1 MKPWKIILI
10 PTVIMLAIAAI
21 YIWHVSS
28 KRKNPGVVK
37 QGEEQKL
44 TQDDVAVVRMEFP
57 AHFEDV
63 KDLAGKSV
71 WMKNGYTMPYFAY
84 TGGRVD
90 FKKKVGVI
98 PPLEKLDVKKAVE
111 ATVPKDVDDGISHGQ
126 KQALVVFTMKGD
138 EKQEYATPVGAR
150 DGGTEQ
156 YYDDLLFFYD
166 DPHKI
171 YTHWPADVWS
181 AVDQHQVKQG
191 MNELQARLA
200 VGQKIQ
206 TDDPKTEGN
215 RTVTY
220 DADGKKWTVTFR
232 NDKATEVKQGS

>member
-10 PTVIMLAIAAI
+10 PTAITLVIAGI

-37 QGEEQKL
+37 QAEEQKL

-57 AHFEDV
+57 AHFDDV

-84 TGGRVD
+84 AGGRVD
-90 FKKKVGVI
+90 FKKRVGVI
-98 PPLEKLDVKKAVE
+98 PPLQKLDVKKAVE
-111 ATVPKDVDDGISHGQ
+111 ASVPKDVDDGISHGQ
-126 KQALVVFTMKGD
+126 KQALVVFTMPGD

-156 YYDDLLFFYD
+156 YYNDLLFFYD
-166 DPHKI
+166 DPHSI
-171 YTHWPADVWS
+171 YTHWPKDVWS
-181 AVDQHQVKQG
+181 AVDAHQVKQG
-191 MNELQARLA
+191 MNELQSRLA

-220 DADGKKWTVTFR
+220 DADGKKWMVTFR
-232 NDKATEVKQGS
+232 NDKATSVQGGQ

>member
-1 MKPWKIILI
+1 MKPWKIVLI

-21 YIWHVSS
+21 YIWHISS

-37 QGEEQKL
+37 QGEEQQL

-90 FKKKVGVI
+90 FKKKVGVV
-98 PPLEKLDVKKAVE
+98 PSLQKMDVKKAVE
-111 ATVPKDVDDGISHGQ
+111 TSVPKDVDDGISHGQ
-126 KQALVVFTMKGD
+126 KQALVVFTMPGD
-138 EKQEYATPVGAR
+138 DKQEYATPVGAR
-150 DGGTEQ
+150 DGAEEQ

-166 DPHKI
+166 DPHTI
-171 YTHWPADVWS
+171 YTHWPKDVWS
-181 AVDQHQVKQG
+181 AVDAHQPKQG
-191 MNELQARLA
+191 MNELQTRLA

-232 NDKATEVKQGS
+232 NDKATEVKAGN